1 MVSTLLF
8 ISVLQLSA
16 YPLTA
21 TVESATSLITQAP
34 ADSSFIFSFPIS
46 LEWHPKENAT
56 AYKLHIRINKDSLD
70 TIVRNKHSF
79 VLPDNLLK
87 RDSSAALLAWNV
99 NPVDSKSEP
108 VSFISII
115 PATTD
120 KEIVEQQLKQLRNAY
135 SKDPAML
142 RLLEKD
148 LFERWKELYQLH

>member
-16 YPLTA
+16 YPATA
-21 TVESATSLITQAP
+21 ELPTSPKAQAP
-34 ADSSFIFSFPIS
+34 ADSSFIFSFPVS

-99 NPVDSKSEP
+99 QPVDSKSEP

-115 PATTD
+115 PATAD

-135 SKDPAML
+135 SKDPTML

-148 LFERWKELYQLH
+148 LFERWKEVYQLH

>member
-1 MVSTLLF
+1 MTSILLF
-8 ISVLQLSA
+8 ISVLQLNA
-16 YPLTA
+16 HPLPAA
-21 TVESATSLITQAP
+21 TELPTSLKAHGA
-34 ADSSFIFSFPIS
+34 ADSIFIFSFPVS

-79 VLPDNLLK
+79 VLPENLLK
-87 RDSSAALLAWNV
+87 KDSSAALLAWNV

-108 VSFISII
+108 VSFIAII
-115 PATTD
+115 PAATD
-120 KEIVEQQLKQLRNAY
+120 KEIVEQQLKQLRSAY
-135 SKDPAML
+135 SKDPVML